1 MLVTRELLTRMG
13 ASAAHADRHLDALNA
28 AMAVHGID
36 TELRIAHFL
45 AQVMHESGCLRLTE
59 ENLNYSAEGLR
70 RVFRKYYRSDA
81 EAAADARQPERIAN
95 RVYASRMGNGPESS
109 GDGYRYRGRGLIQL
123 TGKENY
129 RSFAQWCGADVV
141 ANPGLGGRALRGR
154 VRGLLLGS
162 QRAQRARRCRR
173 PRRDHA
179 PDQRRVR
186 SDTST
191 VSSSCAR
198 PSVPCA
204 SWRRPARSTPS
215 PSPRCCSPRIG

>member
-13 ASAAHADRHLDALNA
+13 ASAVHADRHLDALNA

-45 AQVMHESGCLRLTE
+45 AQVMHESGGLRLTE

-123 TGKENY
+123 TGKDNY
-129 RSFAQWCGADVV
+129 RSFAQ
-141 ANPGLGGRALRGR
+141 
-154 VRGLLLGS
+154 
-162 QRAQRARRCRR
+162 
-173 PRRDHA
+173 
-179 PDQRRVR
+179 
-186 SDTST
+186 
-191 VSSSCAR
+191 
-198 PSVPCA
+198 
-204 SWRRPARSTPS
+204 
-215 PSPRCCSPRIG
+215 

>member
-13 ASAAHADRHLDALNA
+13 ASAVHADRHLDALNA

-123 TGKENY
+123 TGKDNY
-129 RSFAQWCGADVV
+129 RAMEHAT
-141 ANPGLGGRALRGR
+141 GLPLLDEPELLLEQEPALRVSIAWWETNVPDAVLSDVAR
-154 VRGLLLGS
+154 VTRAVNGGTTGLDH
-162 QRAQRARRCRR
+162 RAMLTRRAS
-173 PRRDHA
+173 A
-179 PDQRRVR
+179 VL
-186 SDTST
+186 
-191 VSSSCAR
+191 AELF
-198 PSVPCA
+198 
-204 SWRRPARSTPS
+204 
-215 PSPRCCSPRIG
+215 